1 MKKTIAEL
9 LELTR
14 KEQNAYL
21 AILQDEEPKRLEHHR
36 FKAETDRHGKV
47 MVDNL
52 NSNAK
57 SAAELLHVS
66 YKTKTEG
73 RLT

>member
-14 KEQNAYL
+14 KQQNAYL
-21 AILQDEEPKRLEHHR
+21 AILQDEEPKRLKHQL
-36 FKAETDRHGKV
+36 FKAETDRLVKAR
-47 MVDNL
+47 VDNL

>member
-21 AILQDEEPKRLEHHR
+21 AILQDEEPKRLKHR
-36 FKAETDRHGKV
+36 IFKTETDRLVKV
-47 MVDNL
+47 RVDNL

-57 SAAELLHVS
+57 SSKVI
-66 YKTKTEG
+66 T
-73 RLT
+73 RVV